1 LGSWNSSLRPTIRK
15 REAGKIKEHINP
27 EQWFVEQL
35 RAYTQ
40 RQPRGERTAECPDD
54 SFLYAYAARPGS
66 VSLSDQRVRHVTSCK
81 HCLPRLLEIR
91 SSTKMTHPSLR
102 RATAIAALCGVCL
115 IAGFLAARYWNSQH
129 ARQLGN
135 QAANPQQAAVVVDK
149 TLDLTNYGTY
159 RGLGAQPSRPP
170 LNLPAALLHLDLIL
184 PRFSESGPYT
194 IIVVAG
200 REGAN
205 RIAYATGHA
214 SIVGNQT
221 KLTVTLDLRHAPPGS
236 YALLTELSGQ
246 DDWYSY
252 PLRIP

>member
-1 LGSWNSSLRPTIRK
+1 M
-15 REAGKIKEHINP
+15 NP

-40 RQPRGERTAECPDD
+40 RQPRSERTPECPND
-54 SFLYAYAARPGS
+54 SFLHAYAAKPGS
-66 VSLSDQRVRHVTSCK
+66 LSLTDPRVRHVTSCN
-81 HCLPRLLEIR
+81 HCLPRLLELR
-91 SSTKMTHPSLR
+91 TSTKAARPSLR
-102 RATAIAALCGVCL
+102 RATAIAVLCGVCL
-115 IAGFLAARYWNSQH
+115 IAGFLGARYWSRQH

-135 QAANPQQAAVVVDK
+135 QAANPQQAAVVVDQ

-184 PRFSESGPYT
+184 PRFSEAGPYI

-205 RIAYATGHA
+205 RIAYATGNA

-221 KLTVTLDLRHAPPGS
+221 KLTVTLDLRRAGPGS

-252 PLRIP
+252 PLKIE